1 MPTFSGSDSI
11 QSSIFSSF
19 ISFYRAKLGLKTAED
34 EDEKLVDILLAI
46 MESID
51 ADYTQTFRDLSEL
64 SLEDL
69 KTGSIP
75 ESAWGLYQCTKNKEL
90 TEWLKEYVERVERD
104 ENDDEQRME
113 MMQKTNPRYILRNW
127 IAQKAIEMAE
137 QDDFSEVQ
145 FLLELFKNPFKI
157 NKIAEQK
164 GYAQKPPGWSK
175 RLTVSCSS

>member
-1 MPTFSGSDSI
+1 
-11 QSSIFSSF
+11 
-19 ISFYRAKLGLKTAED
+19 
-34 EDEKLVDILLAI
+34 

-75 ESAWGLYQCTKNKEL
+75 ESAWGLYQCSKNKEL
-90 TEWLKEYVERVERD
+90 PDWLQEYVERVERD
-104 ENDDEQRME
+104 ENNDEERLE
-113 MMQKTNPRYILRNW
+113 LMQKTNPRYILRNW
-127 IAQKAIEMAE
+127 IAQKALEMAE
-137 QDDFSEVQ
+137 QDDFTEVQ
-145 FLLELFKNPFKI
+145 FLLELFKNPYKI